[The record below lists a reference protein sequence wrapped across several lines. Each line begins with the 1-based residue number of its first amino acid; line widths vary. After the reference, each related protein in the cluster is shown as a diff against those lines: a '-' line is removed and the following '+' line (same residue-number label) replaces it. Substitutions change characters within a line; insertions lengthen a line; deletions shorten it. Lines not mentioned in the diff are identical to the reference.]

1 MASNYM
7 VVSALGRQFALG
19 KLYDTRN
26 DKITGNVRRKPKYSE
41 NLITYSFHF
50 PTDTVLWDHKTITDK
65 TVESSQ
71 TSSDFKMTT
80 SDTLEEKSSLLDV
93 EASMKASFLGG
104 LIEVGGSAKYL
115 NNKKK
120 SQNQNR
126 LTLQY
131 KATTTFKH
139 LSMSPIEAK
148 NMQVVDDVLKG
159 SATHVVT
166 GILYGANAFFVFDS
180 DRSESDNKQDIQG
193 KIEAMIKK
201 IPSVSVGGQASLKLS
216 DTEKSLANNLSC
228 QFYGDFILESNPTT
242 FEEAVKTYQQL
253 PKLLREGEGKSVP
266 MKVWLMPLKDL
277 DSKAAE
283 LKREICIGLIR
294 KAENALEDVR
304 EMEMRCNHSLEDN
317 VVGKFS
323 QVSEKMS
330 SFKQR
335 CNDYAS
341 ELQKTMNEKF
351 PSIRAG
357 EADESSVEKL
367 FDDRDK
373 SPFSQD
379 RLNEWMSDKERE
391 INVIKSCVGIMENIP
406 IVANKSELDAKAP
419 ASGVEHALCF
429 TFTSLGRAEPYLDE
443 LSNYLHSH
451 DRKST
456 KIVTQTSQDQ
466 WYSSDE
472 VITEMRKKAETFNSL
487 FKALK
492 SSRVSFLIAA
502 VENEKYKGASIY
514 HYKKGIPVTDNFS
527 QPARLDVENITDKS
541 NLIWYACDL
550 TLDPNTA
557 YGYLTLSEG
566 NKKATLGGWQ
576 QYPSHPERFD
586 TRPQVL
592 CREGLTGRC
601 YWEVKLSE
609 GKDYEVGVGVTYKG
623 IARIGKN
630 PDSGLG
636 CNTISWYFGKERGCF
651 CAWNDGKVWTDSIPA
666 AGFERVGVYL
676 DWRAGTLS
684 FYRVCPNINT
694 VSHLYTFRTTFT
706 ESVYPGFYIYS
717 SHGYAA
723 LCPVV

>member
-1 MASNYM
+1 MASKRSLK
-7 VVSALGRQFALG
+7 VHALGRPFTLG
-19 KLYDTRN
+19 MLYDARN
-26 DKITGNVRRKPKYSE
+26 DKIIPGIALWDSETLKGNIRENKKSYSE
-41 NLITYSFHF
+41 F
-50 PTDTVLWDHKTITDK
+50 
-65 TVESSQ
+65 Q
-71 TSSDFKMTT
+71 MTT

-93 EASMKASFLGG
+93 EASMKASFLSG
-104 LIEVGGSAKYL
+104 LVEVGGSAKYL
-115 NNKKK
+115 NDKKK

-131 KATTTFKH
+131 KAKTTYKY
-139 LSMSPIEAK
+139 LSMDPLTAK
-148 NMQVVDDVLKG
+148 SMEVDDILKG
-159 SATHVVT
+159 AATHVVT
-166 GILYGANAFFVFDS
+166 GILYGANAFFVFDI

-193 KIEAMIKK
+193 KIEAVIKK
-201 IPSVSVGGQASLKLS
+201 IPSVSVEGQVSLKLS

-228 QFYGDFILESNPTT
+228 KFYGDFILESNPTT

-266 MKVWLMPLKDL
+266 TKVTLMPLKDSISANL
-277 DSKAAE
+277 DSKS
-283 LKREICIGLIR
+283 CIGLIR

-304 EMEMRCNHSLEDN
+304 KMEMRCNDSLEDN

-323 QVSEKMS
+323 QVNEKMS
-330 SFKQR
+330 SFKKL

-341 ELQKTMNEKF
+341 ELQKTMNEKL

-357 EADESSVEKL
+357 EEDARSVEKL

-373 SPFSQD
+373 TPFSQD
-379 RLNEWMSDKERE
+379 RLKEWMSDKERE
-391 INVIKSCVGIMENIP
+391 INVIRSCVGIMENIP
-406 IVANKSELDAKAP
+406 IAANKSELDAKVLAP
-419 ASGVEHALCF
+419 GVEHALCF

-451 DRKST
+451 DREST
-456 KIVTQTSQDQ
+456 KIVTQTTQDQ
-466 WYSSDE
+466 WYSSHE

-527 QPARLDVENITDKS
+527 QPALPPVDSITDKS
-541 NLIWYACDL
+541 DLIWYACDL
-550 TLDPNTA
+550 TLDPNTV

-601 YWEVKLSE
+601 YWEVELS
-609 GKDYEVGVGVTYKG
+609 KDNRFEVGVGVTYKG
-623 IARIGKN
+623 IARIGRN
-630 PDSGLG
+630 SNSGLG
-636 CNTISWYFGKERGCF
+636 CNTISWYFGKENYNLHALNNG
-651 CAWNDGKVWTDSIPA
+651 DVWTDPVPT

-676 DWRAGTLS
+676 DWPAGTLS

-706 ESVYPGFYIYS
+706 ESVYPGFYIFS
-717 SHGYAA
+717 EPGYAA